1 MIRDIKDQN
10 KGLAEAGKTPK
21 DTSYRTNNALAY
33 SAKVV
38 STNRQEVAQDRSS
51 NFEIKTTEAKKIQ
64 GSYAGL
70 DRGKSTYLQQNG
82 VGYDNRQLQKARY
95 SERIMSTNGSNLNL
109 KNLINNGSYS
119 IMNNYS
125 GFTLK
130 DSSSDRLNSIVNN
143 NMMFK

>member
-10 KGLAEAGKTPK
+10 KSLAEAGKTPK
-21 DTSYRTNNALAY
+21 DTSYRTNNALSY

-38 STNRQEVAQDRSS
+38 SSNRQEVAQDRSS
-51 NFEIKTTEAKKIQ
+51 NFEIKNTEAKKIQ

-82 VGYDNRQLQKARY
+82 LGYDNKQLQKARY
-95 SERIMSTNGSNLNL
+95 SQRVMSTINSGPSV
-109 KNLINNGSYS
+109 KNLINDKSYS
-119 IMNNYS
+119 IMSNYS
-125 GFTLK
+125 GFTSK